1 MNFVRVFINLFQ
13 FNRTNWKAVILCL
26 VAAAIF
32 WLFNAFNK
40 SHSST
45 IRFPLQFE
53 YNSQRFVAVHPL
65 PHHISINVMGS
76 GWDLIRRSL
85 GIKLPALV
93 IPLER
98 PLDTRKIATS
108 SLTPIVISQ
117 LGGLQINYM
126 VTDTLYVQVDE
137 KMTKTFHLSA
147 DLRNVKFREGFGS
160 LENPV
165 IVPDTVVIEGP
176 RSIVTEIPDT
186 ILLPVKGTQ
195 ISKSFHDEVEVSN
208 FNSVSIKRNPP
219 VISVRVEVVPVK
231 IIETRVKVKTIN
243 HPRNIRSS
251 FTDSV
256 KVVLRVPATQREDLK
271 EKTTLINAIFDL
283 KDVVK
288 GSHRLYPKII
298 GLPLYVQVV
307 SIDSVTFKI
316 D

>member
-1 MNFVRVFINLFQ
+1 M
-13 FNRTNWKAVILCL
+13 
-26 VAAAIF
+26 AAAIF

-45 IRFPLQFE
+45 IRFPLHFE
-53 YNSQRFVAVHPL
+53 YNSQRFVAVQPL
-65 PHHISINVMGS
+65 PHHISINVKGS

-85 GIKLPALV
+85 GIKLPELI

-98 PLDTRKIATS
+98 PLDTRKMATS
-108 SLTPIVISQ
+108 SLTPILISQ
-117 LGGLQINYM
+117 LGGLQINFM
-126 VTDTLYVQVDE
+126 VTDTLYVQLDE
-137 KMTKTFHLSA
+137 KISKTFHLTA
-147 DLRNVKFREGFGS
+147 DLSKVSFREGFGS
-160 LENPV
+160 SGTPDVN
-165 IVPDTVVIEGP
+165 PDTVVIDGP
-176 RSIVTEIPDT
+176 RSIVTKIPDT
-186 ILLPVKGTQ
+186 ILLPVTGNQ
-195 ISKSFHDEVEVSN
+195 ISKSFQDEVEVPL

-243 HPRNIRSS
+243 QPRAARSS

-256 KVVLRVPATQREDLK
+256 KVVLRIPTEQREDLK
-271 EKTTLINAIFDL
+271 EKTIQFKAIFDL
-283 KDVVK
+283 KDIPK

-298 GLPLYVQVV
+298 GLPVYVQVV

>member
-1 MNFVRVFINLFQ
+1 M
-13 FNRTNWKAVILCL
+13 

-98 PLDTRKIATS
+98 PVDTRKLATS
-108 SLTPIVISQ
+108 SLTPVLVSQ
-117 LGGLQINYM
+117 LGGLQINYI
-126 VTDTLYVQVDE
+126 VTDTLYLQIDE
-137 KMTKTFHLSA
+137 KVSKTFQLSA
-147 DLRNVKFREGFGS
+147 DISAVNFRDGFGS
-160 LENPV
+160 FGTPAV
-165 IVPDTVVIEGP
+165 VPDTVVIEGP
-176 RSIVTEIPDT
+176 RSIVTKIPET
-186 ILLPVKGTQ
+186 ILLPVTGNQ
-195 ISKSFHDEVEVSN
+195 ISKSFQDEVEVPL

-219 VISVRVEVVPVK
+219 VVSVQVKVVPVK
-231 IIETRVKVKTIN
+231 IIEARVKVKTIN

-256 KVVLRVPATQREDLK
+256 KVVLRVPSTQREDFK
-271 EKTTLINAIFDL
+271 EKTTLINAILDL
-283 KDVVK
+283 KDIVK

-298 GLPLYVQVV
+298 GLPLYVQVI